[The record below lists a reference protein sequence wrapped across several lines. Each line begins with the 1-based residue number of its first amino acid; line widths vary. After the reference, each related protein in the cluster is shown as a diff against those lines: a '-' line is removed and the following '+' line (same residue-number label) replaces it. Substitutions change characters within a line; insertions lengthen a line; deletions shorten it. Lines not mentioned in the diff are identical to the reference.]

1 MILQKRYKIEIQIPT
16 DSLRKK
22 LFCKDII
29 VGALDKRKYSLIS
42 SSWAA
47 SFYGKGQQTAC
58 IQCLGAYATTQSSY
72 KNYNTAIK
80 SELSQAIPT
89 ANSSWAANA
98 PLNTVLYSASKL
110 LFFKFSLTGL
120 MKQAVQCAQKVISSK
135 PEHLQNLTGLWLHY
149 QNDFVL
155 FIGLYPW
162 ELGARLTCILGMSG
176 FC

>member
-29 VGALDKRKYSLIS
+29 VGALDKCKYSLIS

-98 PLNTVLYSASKL
+98 PLDTVLYSASKL
-110 LFFKFSLTGL
+110 LFFQILSNWSNETGSAMCSEGHQFQARAPPKFNRALVTL
-120 MKQAVQCAQKVISSK
+120 
-135 PEHLQNLTGLWLHY
+135 PE
-149 QNDFVL
+149 
-155 FIGLYPW
+155 
-162 ELGARLTCILGMSG
+162 
-176 FC
+176 